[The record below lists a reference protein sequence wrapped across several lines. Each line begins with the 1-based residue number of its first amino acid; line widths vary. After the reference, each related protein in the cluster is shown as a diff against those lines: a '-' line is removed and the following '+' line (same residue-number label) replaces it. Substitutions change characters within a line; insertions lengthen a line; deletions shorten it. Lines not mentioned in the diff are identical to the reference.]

1 MSDYIFTLARAPLAR
16 SLHDVSCA
24 NNKRFAVVVCF
35 RSALYAS
42 GMREK
47 LEILEFRFLKFCNFM
62 MT

>member
-47 LEILEFRFLKFCNFM
+47 LEILEFRF
-62 MT
+62 